1 MQILPQQR
9 FLLLWCLRFI
19 AVPLLWL
26 IVGWRLSN
34 SHFHFD
40 LEVFLFLLL
49 LYLYVPVFK
58 TRACFTFNL
67 HRTEYEYGEILTSSI
82 RFISFFDS
90 KQYLCIVL
98 VNLQISLLFFVSNIH
113 SKSFFKFH
121 SSNYSPS
128 FDQKNG
134 IKKYTTVIHL
144 QVPTIECH
152 VHYMY
157 RYIQ

>member
-26 IVGWRLSN
+26 IVGWWLSN

-67 HRTEYEYGEILTSSI
+67 YSTEYEYGETLTTSI

-121 SSNYSPS
+121 FSNYSPF

-144 QVPTIECH
+144 QVPTIEY
-152 VHYMY
+152 V
-157 RYIQ
+157 Q